1 MKKTTFLFLLFT
13 TTFAIAQSN
22 PYRNHTFFRTIKN
35 VGDITETIALANC
48 NTTFSFTDF
57 RARDRVSIAIAEKLE
72 SKEFYLLDFGE
83 GLNYYYLWL
92 SGDDEHRDWDHR
104 VDGDTMTI
112 QRVCPVPTDQDG
124 DGVPDDIDNCP
135 NEIGLPALDGCP
147 RGPLQ
152 TIDIIDFKVNEPT
165 NQSFTSGNRFDFEFK
180 IRGDYSYAANGYHQI
195 DLFLYKGNTTSSSNE
210 IGRIFWNR
218 ENDVDIIYTNYF
230 TKISWLTSLINYS
243 TNPGQVF
250 TLKVN
255 YANSTKTFTYTYP
268 DPDSD
273 GDGIPDSQ
281 DGCPNEVGPESNN
294 GCPLPSG
301 PAEFIIDQV
310 VIKGKDEFKVKRTLF
325 DSKDR
330 LSYPNVLKFYREEE
344 LEFKVKIKNIGGSQ
358 GRVIGIHGYNNNPNV
373 YDPDPIWGDCEFRRL
388 DDGINLDPG
397 DTLTFD
403 YKYFFP
409 AFYSGATCPAV
420 TTSGYFWFFPDLG
433 YINAEVVSFVLN
445 NRSKSG
451 KIPILEPIGAI
462 PLQAKIGSSLLL
474 EQYPIEVY
482 DFMGRKVISKDVSNV
497 MEETEAA
504 LSLPSGL
511 YIIKSVK
518 GDRKIFVN

>member
-1 MKKTTFLFLLFT
+1 MKKTTFLFLFFT
-13 TTFAIAQSN
+13 TTLLIAQSN

-57 RARDRVSIAIAEKLE
+57 RARDRVSIAIAERLE
-72 SKEFYLLDFGE
+72 SKQFYLLDFGE

-92 SGDDEHRDWDHR
+92 SGDDEHSDWDHR
-104 VDGDTMTI
+104 VDGETMTI
-112 QRVCPVPTDQDG
+112 QRVCPVPSDQDG
-124 DGVPDDIDNCP
+124 DGVPDDMDDCP
-135 NEIGLPALDGCP
+135 NEAGLIALNGCP

-230 TKISWLTSLINYS
+230 TKTSWLTSLINYS

-255 YANSTKTFTYTYP
+255 YANSTKTFTYIYP

-281 DGCPNEVGPESNN
+281 DGCPDEIGPESNN

-310 VIKGKDEFKVKRTLF
+310 VIKGKNEFNDKRTLF

-330 LSYPNVLKFYREEE
+330 LSYPSVKFFRNENIEIE
-344 LEFKVKIKNIGGSQ
+344 VKIKNTGGSP
-358 GRVIGIHGYNNNPNV
+358 GGTEGIFGYNNNPNNFL
-373 YDPDPIWGDCEFRRL
+373 GGL
-388 DDGINLDPG
+388 DDCILRELSDSNLAPDEVKSFKFDQHISEVFPG
-397 DTLTFD
+397 VGC
-403 YKYFFP
+403 P
-409 AFYSGATCPAV
+409 NVAFSGH
-420 TTSGYFWFFPDLG
+420 FWFFADDTWTFG
-433 YINAEVVSFVLN
+433 EVVSFIVNDRTKKIPVLASGPKLQINLN
-445 NRSKSG
+445 NFVGTQSYVVD
-451 KIPILEPIGAI
+451 I
-462 PLQAKIGSSLLL
+462 
-474 EQYPIEVY
+474 Y
-482 DFMGRKVISKDVSNV
+482 DLTGRKIASKNVSNT
-497 MEETEAA
+497 MEETETA